1 MGGEPGSPIL
11 DKWAKRYILYETS
24 VVAGGTMNQAKT
36 FFLMVVLTII
46 FVALGSMIGGKSGAY
61 IAFMVAFA
69 MNFVSYWFCD
79 KIVLRMYG
87 AREVSEGEAP
97 QLYNIVASLAQ
108 KASIPIPRVYMIE
121 DDSPNAFATGRNPE
135 HAVVAVTTGIMRIL
149 SRPELEGVLAHE
161 ISHITHRDILIQT
174 VAATLA
180 GAITMIANW
189 ARFAAF
195 FGGGNSDDDEGGGN
209 IFSVIIFSVIA
220 AFAAILIQLA
230 ISRSR
235 EYLADDGGAQLSGNP
250 LFLAGALRKLTLGVA
265 NHPMNDAN
273 PATAPL
279 FIVNPF
285 SVKGVMGLFSTH
297 PPIEERIERLEA
309 LAHRR

>member
-1 MGGEPGSPIL
+1 
-11 DKWAKRYILYETS
+11 
-24 VVAGGTMNQAKT
+24 MNTFKT

-46 FVALGSMIGGKSGAY
+46 LVGLGGIIGGRSGAM
-61 IAFMVAFA
+61 IAFAVAFV

-97 QLYNIVASLAQ
+97 ELYNSVASLAGR
-108 KASIPIPRVYMIE
+108 AGLPMPRVYIIE
-121 DDSPNAFATGRNPE
+121 DDSPNAFATGRSPE
-135 HAVVAVTTGIMRIL
+135 HSVVAVTTGILRIL
-149 SRPELEGVLAHE
+149 TREELDGVLAHE
-161 ISHITHRDILIQT
+161 LSHIKHRDILIQS

-195 FGGGNSDDDEGGGN
+195 FGGGNSDDDDGGGN
-209 IFSVIIFSVIA
+209 IFTVIIYSIIA
-220 AFAAILIQLA
+220 AFAAMLIQLA

-235 EYLADDGGAQLSGNP
+235 EYLADDGGAGLAGNP
-250 LFLAGALRKLTLGVA
+250 LYLAGALRKLNAGVA
-265 NHPMNDAN
+265 RHPMNNAN
-273 PATAPL
+273 PSTAPL

-285 SVKGVMGLFSTH
+285 SLGGVRSLFSTH
-297 PPIEERIERLEA
+297 PPIEERIKRLEDMA
-309 LAHRR
+309 YRR